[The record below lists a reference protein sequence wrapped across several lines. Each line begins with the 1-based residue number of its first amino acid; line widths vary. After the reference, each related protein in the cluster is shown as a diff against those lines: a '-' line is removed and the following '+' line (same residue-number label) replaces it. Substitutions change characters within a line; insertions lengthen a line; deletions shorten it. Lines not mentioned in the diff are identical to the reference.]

1 MQNHAKLCFAHKS
14 LVQAWRI
21 KNFGRFVFSE
31 WFASKVKIA
40 KKQQQQI
47 STYVFD
53 RFTNFLC
60 IFVIMHFFAFTRI
73 NFRLLSDYH
82 KHTIR

>member
-1 MQNHAKLCFAHKS
+1 MDANHAKLCFAHTS

-21 KNFGRFVFSE
+21 IIFGRNFCSE
-31 WFASKVKIA
+31 WFASKVKLQ
-40 KKQQQQI
+40 KQQI

-53 RFTNFLC
+53 HFTNLFL
-60 IFVIMHFFAFTRI
+60 MHFFAFTRI